1 MSKTSGRVSAASTA
15 SLSSRSTIVP
25 IALVCQT
32 KGLGFFGLALSA
44 SASASRIEMVWPS
57 VAPRLRA
64 SAFASSST
72 EASISTVVRI
82 HLMIGAGASDV
93 KRLTAE
99 PSAAE
104 VGELIHIQDPPE
116 SLVVLK
122 VDQRSHS
129 LRRPPKCGL
138 GGGGR
143 VELCQRKSEQH
154 RER

>member
-44 SASASRIEMVWPS
+44 SASARRIEMVWPS

-64 SAFASSST
+64 SAFVSSST
-72 EASISTVVRI
+72 EASISRVVRVV
-82 HLMIGAGASDV
+82 HLMIWPEASDV
-93 KRLTAE
+93 NRLTAE

-104 VGELIHIQDPPE
+104 VGELIGIQDPAE
-116 SLVVLK
+116 SVFVLE
-122 VDQRSHS
+122 VDQPFHA
-129 LRRPPKCGL
+129 L
-138 GGGGR
+138 
-143 VELCQRKSEQH
+143 
-154 RER
+154 